1 MRPPQH
7 HNRVHVFQL
16 RDGRFTSLR
25 LEHELFR
32 ALRWLAIQQNISMA
46 ELLRQIDATPRSP
59 SITFASAVRI
69 YVVTTLMGWL
79 EEASAQPLLR
89 RARLGGLSGG
99 R

>member
-32 ALRWLAIQQNISMA
+32 ALRWLAIQRNISMA

-59 SITFASAVRI
+59 SISFTSAVRVYI
-69 YVVTTLMGWL
+69 VTALMAWV
-79 EEASAQPLLR
+79 ESDAAHTN
-89 RARLGGLSGG
+89 A
-99 R
+99 